1 MGMFDSIKC
10 EYPLPLTEELSKID
24 VNWSEHV
31 FQTKDLDCAL
41 SLYIINK
48 EGLLDNEIIERDYVL
63 YTEEEIKTLKPKPW
77 SVYKEVIEKNRYNKR
92 TFYHGIVNFYDS
104 IEFSKE
110 EEMWVEFAAYF
121 VYGKIDKIEL
131 IEATKKEAH
140 SISIEKWQKEM
151 EERQKLPW
159 NRIKRFLRY
168 FGWHWFWRKVTRVC
182 YLTQQLLGKI
192 QNTINRTIL

>member
-1 MGMFDSIKC
+1 M
-10 EYPLPLTEELSKID
+10 
-24 VNWSEHV
+24 N
-31 FQTKDLDCAL
+31 
-41 SLYIINK
+41 
-48 EGLLDNEIIERDYVL
+48 
-63 YTEEEIKTLKPKPW
+63 
-77 SVYKEVIEKNRYNKR
+77 
-92 TFYHGIVNFYDS
+92 HGIVNFYDS

-140 SISIEKWQKEM
+140 SISNQKWQKEM
-151 EERQKLPW
+151 EERQNHPW

-168 FGWHWFWRKVTRVC
+168 FGWHWFWRNVTRVC
-182 YLTQQLLGKI
+182 YLTLQLQNKI